1 MSYIIIPENQKY
13 PLEQIENIIK
23 YLIIIELLFLL
34 FDILS
39 LSISFFPYFHFFLF
53 FSFYN
58 YSQLYSLSIYLFI
71 HFIPSHKF

>member
-1 MSYIIIPENQKY
+1 MSYIIIPEHQKY

-39 LSISFFPYFHFFLF
+39 LSISFFPYFHFFFVFFFLQLF
-53 FSFYN
+53 AIIFS
-58 YSQLYSLSIYLFI
+58 LYIFI
-71 HFIPSHKF
+71 HPFHSKP